1 MAEDK
6 KAAEEELSAAD
17 SGDIAE
23 EGASAE
29 EKAEACGN
37 LSADEGGS
45 SVRAEFGVSSDG
57 TADVRPRFGEDKYS
71 FLWGLLS
78 FFAPVVA
85 FALRNLWRRSYPMR
99 AKSMLIGSMLGIVF
113 YIALFVTA
121 IALIVTRVILS
132 KRFM

>member
-37 LSADEGGS
+37 LSADEGDS

-85 FALRNLWRRSYPMR
+85 FALRNLWRRNYPMR
-99 AKSMLIGSMLGIVF
+99 AKSMLIGSILGIVF
-113 YIALFVTA
+113 YIALFVAA

>member
-37 LSADEGGS
+37 LSADEGGG

-57 TADVRPRFGEDKYS
+57 TADVRLRFGEDKYS

-99 AKSMLIGSMLGIVF
+99 AKSMLIGSILGIVF

>member
-1 MAEDK
+1 MAKDK

-45 SVRAEFGVSSDG
+45 PVRAELGVSSDG

-85 FALRNLWRRSYPMR
+85 FALRNLWRRNYPMR
-99 AKSMLIGSMLGIVF
+99 AKSMLIGSILGIVF

>member
-57 TADVRPRFGEDKYS
+57 TTDVRPRFGEDKYS

-99 AKSMLIGSMLGIVF
+99 AKSMLIGSILGIVF